1 MNDKSRKAMF
11 AKKTPTSFS
20 KQITKTSNMF
30 HFIDTKQAELKKIGY
45 KLTSTRIGKKSNS
58 DGITRTYT
66 RNGSKDF
73 VITNVLDSGK
83 LDQWRVG
90 GGTVGVGAKSTVV
103 YGNYLVPQK
112 AVLVYRKLFKNYNI
126 TTEKQW
132 ETFAKSN
139 KKLLKGLK
147 LPTNPL
153 DIYTLE
159 NAKKFKRYS

>member
-1 MNDKSRKAMF
+1 MPYKSDAQRKAVH
-11 AKKTPTSFS
+11 AK
-20 KQITKTSNMF
+20 M
-30 HFIDTKQAELKKIGY
+30 
-45 KLTSTRIGKKSNS
+45 
-58 DGITRTYT
+58 
-66 RNGSKDF
+66 
-73 VITNVLDSGK
+73 
-83 LDQWRVG
+83 
-90 GGTVGVGAKSTVV
+90 GAKSTAV
-103 YGNYLVPQK
+103 YGNFLVPQK